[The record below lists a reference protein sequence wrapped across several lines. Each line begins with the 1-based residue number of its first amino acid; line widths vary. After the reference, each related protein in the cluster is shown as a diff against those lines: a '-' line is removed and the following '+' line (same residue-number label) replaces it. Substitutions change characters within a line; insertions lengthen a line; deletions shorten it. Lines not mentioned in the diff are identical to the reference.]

1 MYSLD
6 NRINVIFCVS
16 GTLCSSS
23 LSKCVA
29 AIGRDVNSSH
39 LAVDI
44 SNTVTVTQYLLKNVT
59 NAQTLRKEQETK
71 QNIIMYMYV
80 EKKMSK

>member
-1 MYSLD
+1 MFWFKLKFKRTNISNCTVTFMYSLD

-44 SNTVTVTQYLLKNVT
+44 SICVTVMFQCKSVRPSAILN
-59 NAQTLRKEQETK
+59 
-71 QNIIMYMYV
+71 
-80 EKKMSK
+80 